1 MALKDLRN
9 NMKKRITTYIPPNSD
24 ETSEKFINTIMT
36 GGKKSIARR
45 IFNDTLLELQKRGHK
60 NPKEMFFRAI
70 ENTKPTMEVRP
81 KRIGGAVYQVPF
93 EVAPKRQ
100 RMLSFRWI
108 LASARSRKGM
118 PMSRRLSM
126 EILEAADGNGAAV
139 KKKDDVERMAQAN
152 RAFAHY
158 ARFTKKK

>member
-1 MALKDLRN
+1 
-9 NMKKRITTYIPPNSD
+9 MKKQITTYVPPDSD

-36 GGKKSIARR
+36 QGKKTTARR
-45 IFNDTLLELQKRGHK
+45 IFNDMLEELVKRGHK
-60 NPKEMFFRAI
+60 NPKEMFLRAI
-70 ENTKPTMEVRP
+70 ENSKPAMEVRP

-93 EVAPKRQ
+93 EVVPKRQ

-108 LASARSRKGM
+108 IGAARKRKGM
-118 PMSRRLSM
+118 PMARRLTM
-126 EILEAADGNGAAV
+126 EILEAADGNGSAV

-158 ARFTKKK
+158 ARFNKKK

>member
-1 MALKDLRN
+1 M
-9 NMKKRITTYIPPNSD
+9 SD
-24 ETSEKFINTIMT
+24 ETSEKFINYIMLA
-36 GGKKSIARR
+36 GKKNIARR
-45 IFNDTLLELQKRGHK
+45 IFNDMLAEIEKRGHK
-60 NPKEMFFRAI
+60 NPKELFFRAI

-93 EVAPKRQ
+93 EVNPRRQ

-108 LASARSRKGM
+108 ISGARGRKGI
-118 PMSRRLSM
+118 PMYKRLTL
-126 EILEAADGNGAAV
+126 EILEAADGNGGAV

>member
-1 MALKDLRN
+1 
-9 NMKKRITTYIPPNSD
+9 MKTRITTYIPPDSD
-24 ETSEKFINTIMT
+24 ELSEKFINTIMT
-36 GGKKSIARR
+36 QGKKTTARR
-45 IFNDTLLELQKRGHK
+45 IFNEMLAELQKRGHK
-60 NPKEMFFRAI
+60 NAKEIFFRAI
-70 ENTKPTMEVRP
+70 ENAKPAMEVRP

-93 EVAPKRQ
+93 EVVPKRQ

-108 LASARSRKGM
+108 IGAARHRKGM
-118 PMSRRLSM
+118 PMARRLTA
-126 EILEAADGNGAAV
+126 EILEASDGMGTAG

>member
-1 MALKDLRN
+1 
-9 NMKKRITTYIPPNSD
+9 MKTRITTYIPPDSD
-24 ETSEKFINTIMT
+24 ELSEKFINTIMT
-36 GGKKSIARR
+36 RGKKTVARR
-45 IFNDTLLELQKRGHK
+45 IFNDMLNELQKRGHK
-60 NPKEMFFRAI
+60 NPKEVFFRAI
-70 ENTKPTMEVRP
+70 ENAKPTMEVRP

-93 EVAPKRQ
+93 EVVPKRQ

-108 LASARSRKGM
+108 ITGARGRKGM
-118 PMSRRLSM
+118 PMARRLSL

-158 ARFTKKK
+158 ARFNKKK

>member
-1 MALKDLRN
+1 
-9 NMKKRITTYIPPNSD
+9 MKTKITTYVPPMSD
-24 ETSEKFINTIMT
+24 ETSEKFINYIMLA
-36 GGKKSIARR
+36 GKKNIARR
-45 IFNDTLLELQKRGHK
+45 IFNDMLAEIEKRGHK
-60 NPKEMFFRAI
+60 NPKELFFRAI

-93 EVAPKRQ
+93 EVNPRRQ

-108 LASARSRKGM
+108 ISGARGRKGI
-118 PMSRRLSM
+118 PMYKRLTL
-126 EILEAADGNGAAV
+126 EILEAADGNGGAV

>member
-1 MALKDLRN
+1 
-9 NMKKRITTYIPPNSD
+9 MKKTITTYVPPNSD
-24 ETSEKFINTIMT
+24 EMSEKFINTIMKE
-36 GGKKSIARR
+36 GKKTTARR
-45 IFNDTLLELQKRGHK
+45 IFSDMLAELEKRGHK
-60 NPKEMFFRAI
+60 APKDVFFRAI
-70 ENTKPTMEVRP
+70 ENAKPAMEVRP

-93 EVAPKRQ
+93 EVPPKRQ

-108 LASARSRKGM
+108 IGSARKRKGM
-118 PMSRRLSM
+118 PMARRLSA
-126 EILEAADGNGAAV
+126 EILEASDGMGSAV